1 MQRIDAA
8 PNVAT
13 EMVSLMG
20 RRWFIVL
27 LALCA
32 TLMLACSGNRPP
44 APKNL
49 PPPTPS
55 TTVGPGDLFSISVV
69 GEKELPSEYR
79 VQPDGSINFPYV
91 NKVMV
96 AGLEPQ
102 EIVETLSNKLKE
114 AGILR
119 DPQISIIVKAY
130 NSKKVNIIGQVTRPG
145 NLAFSDG
152 MKLVEALS
160 LAGWFTPM
168 ADSNHILLTRQ
179 VSTSKTVTAVVSVD
193 AITDGA
199 QADIPLQAGD
209 TIKVQ
214 QRLF

>member
-1 MQRIDAA
+1 MLW
-8 PNVAT
+8 V
-13 EMVSLMG
+13 
-20 RRWFIVL
+20 RRWLLIVL
-27 LALCA
+27 VMTLAAGCG
-32 TLMLACSGNRPP
+32 SSRPP
-44 APKNL
+44 PPRNL
-49 PPPTPS
+49 PTPTPS
-55 TTVGPGDLFSISVV
+55 TTVGPGDLFTIIVV
-69 GEKELPSEYR
+69 GEKDLPTDYR

-91 NKVMV
+91 DKIVV

-102 EIVETLSNKLKE
+102 EIVLTLRNKLKE
-114 AGILR
+114 AKILQ

-130 NSKKVNIIGQVTRPG
+130 NSKKINIIGQVSRPG
-145 NLAFSDG
+145 NLAFVEG

-168 ADSNHILLTRQ
+168 ADSNHVLLTRS
-179 VSTSKTVTAVVSVD
+179 VTPTKTVTAVVSVD

-209 TIKVQ
+209 TVKVQ

>member
-1 MQRIDAA
+1 
-8 PNVAT
+8 
-13 EMVSLMG
+13 
-20 RRWFIVL
+20 
-27 LALCA
+27 
-32 TLMLACSGNRPP
+32 MLAAEKPMVWRWLLLVLAVVLAVGCTSSRPP
-44 APKNL
+44 PPKNL
-49 PPPTPS
+49 PVPTPS
-55 TTVGPGDLFSISVV
+55 TTVGPGDLFTITVV
-69 GEKELPSEYR
+69 GEKDLPTDYR
-79 VQPDGSINFPYV
+79 VQPDGSINFPYID
-91 NKVMV
+91 KIMV

-102 EIVETLSNKLKE
+102 DIVLTLRNKLKE
-114 AGILR
+114 GKILQ

-145 NLAFSDG
+145 NLPFVEG

-168 ADSNHILLTRQ
+168 ADSNHVLLTRNAS
-179 VSTSKTVTAVVSVD
+179 STKTVTAVVSVD

>member
-1 MQRIDAA
+1 MLWLWRW
-8 PNVAT
+8 
-13 EMVSLMG
+13 SL
-20 RRWFIVL
+20 IVL
-27 LALCA
+27 MVTLASMGGGCV
-32 TLMLACSGNRPP
+32 SSRPP
-44 APKNL
+44 APRNL
-49 PPPTPS
+49 PTPTPS
-55 TTVGPGDLFSISVV
+55 TTVGPGDLFTIIVV
-69 GEKELPSEYR
+69 GEKDLPTDYR

-91 NKVMV
+91 DKIVV

-102 EIVETLSNKLKE
+102 EIVLTLRNKLKE
-114 AGILR
+114 AKILQ

-130 NSKKVNIIGQVTRPG
+130 NSKKINIIGQVSRPG
-145 NLAFSDG
+145 NLAFVEG

-168 ADSNHILLTRQ
+168 ADSNHILLTRA
-179 VSTSKTVTAVVSVD
+179 VTPTKTVTAVVSVD

>member
-1 MQRIDAA
+1 MLWLWRW
-8 PNVAT
+8 
-13 EMVSLMG
+13 VS
-20 RRWFIVL
+20 IVL
-27 LALCA
+27 VV
-32 TLMLACSGNRPP
+32 TLTSLVGGCGGSRPP
-44 APKNL
+44 APRNL
-49 PPPTPS
+49 PTPTPS
-55 TTVGPGDLFSISVV
+55 TTVGPGDLFTIIVV
-69 GEKELPSEYR
+69 GEKDLPTDYR

-91 NKVMV
+91 DKIVV

-102 EIVETLSNKLKE
+102 EIVLTLRNKLKE
-114 AGILR
+114 AKILQ

-130 NSKKVNIIGQVTRPG
+130 NSKKINIIGQVSRPG
-145 NLAFSDG
+145 NMAFAEG

-168 ADSNHILLTRQ
+168 ADSNHVLLTRA
-179 VSTSKTVTAVVSVD
+179 VSPTKTVTAVVSVD

>member
-1 MQRIDAA
+1 MLWLWRW
-8 PNVAT
+8 
-13 EMVSLMG
+13 SL
-20 RRWFIVL
+20 IVL
-27 LALCA
+27 VVTLAVGCG
-32 TLMLACSGNRPP
+32 SSRPP
-44 APKNL
+44 PPRNL
-49 PPPTPS
+49 PTPTPS
-55 TTVGPGDLFSISVV
+55 TTVGPGDLFTIIVV
-69 GEKELPSEYR
+69 GEKDLPTDYR

-91 NKVMV
+91 DKIVV

-102 EIVETLSNKLKE
+102 EIVLTLRNKLKE
-114 AGILR
+114 AKILQ

-130 NSKKVNIIGQVTRPG
+130 NSKKINIIGQVSRPG
-145 NLAFSDG
+145 NLAFAEG

-168 ADSNHILLTRQ
+168 ADSNHILLTRN
-179 VSTSKTVTAVVSVD
+179 VSPTKTVTAVVSVD